1 MPYDSAIQWQRQK
14 LLYYNVAVY
23 ILVESEDCSLNWK
36 AKQGLTDT
44 DKWQKNNQK
53 NKQWQNNG
61 LLQHHRK
68 LNDVIYHQF
77 FITKT

>member
-1 MPYDSAIQWQRQK
+1 MPYNSAIQWQRQK

-53 NKQWQNNG
+53 NKQ
-61 LLQHHRK
+61 
-68 LNDVIYHQF
+68 
-77 FITKT
+77 